1 MGSDDESVSDA
12 GSRQT
17 AGSALDSVP
26 VDISGDAVAKLRC
39 KLCNSKATEMSP
51 LAQSSDMYTLHLEW
65 RLYHRN
71 KIQNKVI
78 SKRPRGKLCNW
89 CCRTFY
95 LLGWN
100 DEFAIIEDYAKT
112 ISTTNKEKHKTFLS
126 SRTALI
132 KDHSKTASG
141 PGIRTRT
148 SHSGRKDV
156 NQAAVTLDTVTAE
169 TRRMNKPKM
178 QFVTTEAWD
187 EKLDGK
193 FDKSKERLEDC
204 FGNKKNGIWKT
215 IGREGVFDADHFE
228 DKTVEERT
236 READDSGPLGAL
248 RMEHKR

>member
-26 VDISGDAVAKLRC
+26 VDVSGDAVGKLRC

-65 RLYHRN
+65 RLYHKN
-71 KIQNKVI
+71 KIQNKVV
-78 SKRPRGKLCNW
+78 SNRPRGRLCNW
-89 CCRTFY
+89 CSKTFY

-100 DEFAIIEDYAKT
+100 DEFAEIGDYAKT
-112 ISTTNKEKHKTFLS
+112 ISSTNKEKHQQFLS
-126 SRTALI
+126 SRKAVI
-132 KDHSKTASG
+132 KHHLKSASG
-141 PGIRTRT
+141 PGARARMTN
-148 SHSGRKDV
+148 SGQKDV
-156 NQAAVTLDTVTAE
+156 NEAAVALDTVTAE

-193 FDKSKERLEDC
+193 FDKS
-204 FGNKKNGIWKT
+204 
-215 IGREGVFDADHFE
+215 
-228 DKTVEERT
+228 
-236 READDSGPLGAL
+236 
-248 RMEHKR
+248 